1 MIRFCSRF
9 CGTKPQLAA
18 ARRAEA
24 TGRWGHGGSAAVT
37 SLWAPPPQLGLTF
50 PLKTLRN
57 RLRSGCWG
65 RAAPRAAAAR
75 DAPCR
80 RGAGRGERCKAP
92 VASPKKRPLMHPPR
106 PHEEFRSGC
115 GGAQGR
121 TSPLEPPF
129 PGGCP
134 RSCPPGRGWGQGR
147 VRGGP
152 GTAPPVGFASSP
164 AFLAGPASG
173 QGALVAAT
181 LRGTG
186 GRGGWRCRCPRCPLS
201 PAAGPFAVP
210 SLWSLRCPLPSPRRG
225 TRRSSR
231 RFLSAPKRTEWK
243 FNRPLVCV
251 VEISGSC
258 FGIFYDTFVYVGES

>member
-1 MIRFCSRF
+1 M
-9 CGTKPQLAA
+9 
-18 ARRAEA
+18 RRRSWA
-24 TGRWGHGGSAAVT
+24 HGS
-37 SLWAPPPQLGLTF
+37 
-50 PLKTLRN
+50 
-57 RLRSGCWG
+57 
-65 RAAPRAAAAR
+65 PRAPISR
-75 DAPCR
+75 GLPPELPSWEGMGTGQ
-80 RGAGRGERCKAP
+80 GAGG
-92 VASPKKRPLMHPPR
+92 PR
-106 PHEEFRSGC
+106 HS
-115 GGAQGR
+115 
-121 TSPLEPPF
+121 
-129 PGGCP
+129 
-134 RSCPPGRGWGQGR
+134 
-147 VRGGP
+147 
-152 GTAPPVGFASSP
+152 PPVGFASSP